1 MEMDMQKNGGI
12 IGKHNAICDKKS
24 EGTGEIPFLFRE
36 KMCKAGLFSFFIA
49 VVGTYMGLQF
59 DEISFLIL
67 TWILAVFSF
76 WQIFRFLKIGKTE
89 KYEMLEAQVLAIKGK
104 HYPCRNYQ
112 VIVQDKAG
120 KSIRIWIP
128 KEKHFMVGK
137 TYRFYFNKM
146 EQIPE
151 KTDQVNECRY
161 EIFYGMEEIQ
171 QEER

>member
-1 MEMDMQKNGGI
+1 
-12 IGKHNAICDKKS
+12 
-24 EGTGEIPFLFRE
+24 
-36 KMCKAGLFSFFIA
+36 MCKAGLFSFFIA
-49 VVGTYMGLQF
+49 VVGTYIGLQF

>member
-1 MEMDMQKNGGI
+1 MENIMQYVI
-12 IGKHNAICDKKS
+12 KKS

-76 WQIFRFLKIGKTE
+76 YQIFKFLKIGKTGE
-89 KYEMLEAQVLAIKGK
+89 YEIMEAQVLAVKGK
-104 HYPCRNYQ
+104 HYPGRMYQ
-112 VIVQDKAG
+112 IVVQDKDG
-120 KSIRIWIP
+120 SRIRIRMQ
-128 KEKHFMVGK
+128 KEKNLMVGK
-137 TYRFYFNKM
+137 TYRFYFGKVERVEGKAAKIGELM
-146 EQIPE
+146 
-151 KTDQVNECRY
+151 Y
-161 EIFYGMEEIQ
+161 EVFYGAEEIP

>member
-1 MEMDMQKNGGI
+1 
-12 IGKHNAICDKKS
+12 
-24 EGTGEIPFLFRE
+24 
-36 KMCKAGLFSFFIA
+36 
-49 VVGTYMGLQF
+49 
-59 DEISFLIL
+59 
-67 TWILAVFSF
+67 
-76 WQIFRFLKIGKTE
+76 
-89 KYEMLEAQVLAIKGK
+89 MLEAQVLAIKGK

-161 EIFYGMEEIQ
+161 EIFYGDGRNPTGRTVKKVWFESTLFLSCRHARNNLEK
-171 QEER
+171 ER